1 MPWQKQSAWAPPAF
15 KLCSLCYTKWPQRDP
30 RHLPRP
36 SRHPTFQQLKPPD
49 PHHTNPGSW
58 HTPSQAPTGPAPA
71 NPSPAPQGLPLT
83 TPPAF
88 TPSIGAAVQA
98 APGIP
103 LGLPTGASLINL
115 SPPPQQDTVTVWMEG
130 RAFQIPTAMV
140 RGVN

>member
-1 MPWQKQSAWAPPAF
+1 YNQANEALTAKIDAVAEAVSVGSTRVQAMQSVLHKMAAARPKAPPPAF
-15 KLCSLCYTKWPQRDP
+15 
-30 RHLPRP
+30 
-36 SRHPTFQQLKPPD
+36 
-49 PHHTNPGSW
+49 
-58 HTPSQAPTGPAPA
+58 PAPDIPTTETA
-71 NPSPAPQGLPLT
+71 GLPLT